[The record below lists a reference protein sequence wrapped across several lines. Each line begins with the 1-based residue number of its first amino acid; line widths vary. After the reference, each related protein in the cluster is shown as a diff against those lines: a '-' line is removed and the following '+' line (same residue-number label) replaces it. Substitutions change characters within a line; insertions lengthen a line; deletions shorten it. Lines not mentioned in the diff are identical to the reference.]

1 MKIALPISKNDTLYK
16 DNPLTAP
23 KFAIYNIEITQSAD
37 VYFSLDSIIE
47 NRLYQTKSS
56 SFDSN
61 ELSCKCDKS
70 RQENL
75 RHICDHYALHE
86 LIKGC
91 SYLLASKY
99 CLNTKKSMQNV
110 GIKMFKIPVIIN
122 KINFAINNFIIGG
135 SFAYK
140 ITNIHH
146 AS

>member
-1 MKIALPISKNDTLYK
+1 MKIALPISESDTLYK
-16 DNPLTAP
+16 NNPLTAP
-23 KFAIYNIEITQSAD
+23 KFAIYNIEITKSAD

-47 NRLYQTKSS
+47 NRFYQTKGT
-56 SFDSN
+56 SFDTN
-61 ELSCKCDKS
+61 ELSCNCDKS
-70 RQENL
+70 REQNL

-99 CLNTKKSMQNV
+99 CLNTKNSMQSV
-110 GIKMFKIPVIIN
+110 GIKIFKIPAIIN

-135 SFAYK
+135 SLAYK
-140 ITNIHH
+140 ITDIHH